1 MKEKQKKVNPGLK
14 KKMLQAPLVPK
25 INFLS
30 VIKILSRLDT
40 SPPSFTK
47 WTRGELMEQLQE
59 GMTFRSQRDGSGG
72 LTYAVYNWRSELP
85 PNTTKFLQQH

>member
-1 MKEKQKKVNPGLK
+1 MGVGSGYEREAKKVNSGLK
-14 KKMLQAPLVPK
+14 KKMLRAPLVPK

-47 WTRGELMEQLQE
+47 WTRGELMKQLQE
-59 GMTFRSQRDGSGG
+59 GMTFRSREMAQGVDICCIQ
-72 LTYAVYNWRSELP
+72 LEI
-85 PNTTKFLQQH
+85 